1 MSSCVMMGFDSL
13 FLYRRLYRCHTTL
26 DGFSFDNGNVERK
39 DQITL
44 EEFSCDYDGKKP
56 VLLTG
61 LADAWPARR
70 TWTLDHLLQNYG
82 DTAFKISQ
90 RSSRKI
96 SMTFKDYVS
105 YLKVQ
110 HDEDP
115 LYIFDHK
122 FGEVQPGLLKDYSV
136 PYLFQEDFFD
146 VWCFLAC

>member
-1 MSSCVMMGFDSL
+1 MAFLLTVGMCKERTKSEWKSFLVTMMG
-13 FLYRRLYRCHTTL
+13 RNRL
-26 DGFSFDNGNVERK
+26 
-39 DQITL
+39 
-44 EEFSCDYDGKKP
+44 

-61 LADAWPARR
+61 LADAWPARH

-90 RSSRKI
+90 RTSRKI

-105 YLKVQ
+105 YMKVQ

-122 FGEVQPGLLKDYSV
+122 FGEVEPGLLKDYSV

-146 VWCFLAC
+146 VLDKDKRPPFRWLIIGPQRSGASFAC